1 MFGRPIAITGGIFQ
15 IRAIGAR
22 VTVVVEDGEALLID
36 AGLRGSSGT
45 ILQGL
50 ETLGLFPEQIGK
62 VVTTHAH
69 PDHSGG
75 LSRLV
80 AGREIAVAVHRLEAD
95 IIAGTAPIPSP
106 LQNGLIGKMTQP
118 VVGMLMGSP
127 VPVDDR
133 LDDGDVIPFGTEVRV
148 VHLPGHTEGSIA
160 LHLPY
165 KGTIIVGDTLQY
177 KFARRLG
184 PPALGVTQR
193 PNEASGRLRN
203 FWAWASIPCAS
214 VTSLPCVRSLAKPY
228 EGLFNNTLHDWC
240 GGYWTR
246 WPGAYRAGTLL
257 YRAPAQRTKI
267 LAARSD

>member
-1 MFGRPIAITGGIFQ
+1 MMFGRPIAITGGVSQ
-15 IRAIGAR
+15 IRAIGTR
-22 VTVVVEDGEALLID
+22 VTVVVEDGNALLID

-50 ETLGLFPEQIGK
+50 ETLGLFPEQIGR
-62 VVTTHAH
+62 VVITHAH

-75 LSRLV
+75 LGRLV

-133 LDDGDVIPFGTEVRV
+133 LDDGDAIPFGTEVRV
-148 VHLPGHTEGSIA
+148 VHLP
-160 LHLPY
+160 Y
-165 KGTIIVGDTLQY
+165 KGTIIVGDALQY

-184 PPALGVTQR
+184 PPAPGVTQR
-193 PNEASGRLRN
+193 PEQAMRSVEKLLDLDFDTIWFSHFSSMRNEPREALRRLIQQ
-203 FWAWASIPCAS
+203 W
-214 VTSLPCVRSLAKPY
+214 
-228 EGLFNNTLHDWC
+228 H
-240 GGYWTR
+240 
-246 WPGAYRAGTLL
+246 
-257 YRAPAQRTKI
+257 
-267 LAARSD
+267 SDV